1 MSKKLIDEQSPKFEM
16 TREQLA
22 ALGSG
27 EVAYV
32 RSIGSEQV
40 KGMLGPAAS
49 VPEEAEFYCLYLADG
64 TPVSISGSR
73 EAAVASAVAHELI
86 PMAVH

>member
-1 MSKKLIDEQSPKFEM
+1 MTVKTSSDKTPRFEM

-22 ALGSG
+22 ALGHG

-32 RSIGSEQV
+32 RTIDAEQV
-40 KGMLGPAAS
+40 KGMLGPSAT
-49 VPEEAEFYCLYLADG
+49 VPDKTEFYCLYLADG

-73 EAAVASAVAHELI
+73 ESALANAIEHDLT